1 MRRPDRS
8 LLLRAGSLLLL
19 LGLDY
24 LLSTYAQ
31 RLDEAEADRDAA
43 QAESDMLLREFGIVE
58 PDQGDDLDD
67 LGEPDLDVFA
77 QVPPV
82 RRCPCGQHAG
92 PCRCQGEQA
101 RGMHTAHLT
110 AQLRAEVE

>member
-1 MRRPDRS
+1 MRRS
-8 LLLRAGSLLLL
+8 TLLRGASLLLL

-24 LLSTYAQ
+24 VLSTYAQ
-31 RLDEAEADRDAA
+31 RLDEAEAALDD
-43 QAESDMLLREFGIVE
+43 L
-58 PDQGDDLDD
+58 DLDD

-82 RRCPCGQHAG
+82 RRCPCGQHVG
-92 PCRCQGEQA
+92 PCQCQGERV

-110 AQLRAEVE
+110 AQLRAGVE

>member
-1 MRRPDRS
+1 MRRS
-8 LLLRAGSLLLL
+8 TLLRGASLLLL

-31 RLDEAEADRDAA
+31 RLDEAEAALDEA
-43 QAESDMLLREFGIVE
+43 QLALDVALD
-58 PDQGDDLDD
+58 DQALDDLGDLGLDD

-82 RRCPCGQHAG
+82 RRCPCGQHVG
-92 PCRCQGEQA
+92 PCRCQGERA

-110 AQLRAEVE
+110 AQLRAGVE